1 MVTEPLLVE
10 IWVKSTFKKG
20 RTKIYYTT
28 FKKGRTKIYY
38 TTFKKGRTKIY
49 YTTFKKGRF
58 RKEKLKKQK
67 YIFKKK

>member
-10 IWVKSTFKKG
+10 IWVKNKTFRKERYKIFYYLKTFRKG
-20 RTKIYYTT
+20 K
-28 FKKGRTKIYY
+28 
-38 TTFKKGRTKIY
+38 
-49 YTTFKKGRF
+49 F